1 MVARLFVEKFP
12 VVVRLSKKKIYIVR
26 TMNQIVV
33 VHALR
38 SIENHLRTF
47 FSSSICQVYQLQRTI
62 IFHAFGVC
70 WKRVEISFLVLGTEL
85 FSRR

>member
-62 IFHAFGVC
+62 ILQFMHLDFVG
-70 WKRVEISFLVLGTEL
+70 KESKFLFL
-85 FSRR
+85 F

>member
-47 FSSSICQVYQLQRTI
+47 FSSSICQVYVPTSKNDNFSCIWSLL
-62 IFHAFGVC
+62 
-70 WKRVEISFLVLGTEL
+70 EISFLVLGTEL